1 VIKFTKHRI
10 GSTDDL
16 PFVNPKRY
24 FGLGSLNIS
33 LVRIS
38 LSMIFRIVGRRDI
51 SLWPLPPGLGLGT
64 IIEVFQSLEIRPSLQ
79 DWLKKFRSLA
89 LKEGGDLE

>member
-1 VIKFTKHRI
+1 MIKFTKCRI
-10 GSTDDL
+10 GSTVDL
-16 PFVNPKRY
+16 PFVNPKRF

-38 LSMIFRIVGRRDI
+38 LSMIFSIVGRRDI
-51 SLWPLPPGLGLGT
+51 GLWPLPPGLGIGT
-64 IIEVFQSLEIRPSLQ
+64 TIEVFQSLGIRPSLQ
-79 DWLKKFRSLA
+79 DWLKKFRSLT